1 MATELQELLDGI
13 DESVRYAA
21 DRVRHERGGRING
34 YLHRITKIGNE
45 HVDVAYADSSI
56 PASERLKAA
65 RRLYVRARRLAEV
78 AAAEV
83 DKRERAREARSEP
96 RQPDFDR
103 FRATVVDDT
112 TNADVTPEMPTSAPG
127 KGYVKSV
134 QDSDEAM
141 VERTRVAGRLFQR
154 TRSEELVDG
163 AEGSAPDINTG
174 ATGTSQLTEGDVM
187 DIDTPEINCPSIRER
202 LAAVGSSIRERRA
215 SFHEGRARRAEA
227 NERRA
232 ALASSMASADV
243 PDMDTVKMP
252 DENGPDIP
260 QLVEGMD
267 DSYGG
272 GGEAAQGGASLVEE
286 LDPSAV
292 DMDDDGIGDVDPSA
306 VDADVNTDVDLSAF
320 EGTGTEPG
328 MVDSDSDQGIE
339 DIDPSA
345 VDADVDMDV
354 DPSVVTGVGMDT
366 DPSTLTTTD
375 DSDGGA
381 DTYINPSAF
390 TGVDTATDDGTN
402 PQVPMDADSDVST
415 DAEPDA
421 PATIPREVAFTPRA
435 VITAPRVT
443 ALPIIDAPSR
453 LDLSEVTRPRAAV
466 VPIQLPPLR
475 PPPSLD
481 LNNLSD
487 DDPDAQQA
495 MAKIGQAVDQYRM
508 AKATNPDL
516 RPPDH
521 TPSRAVE
528 RKGLRQWAQNVGSY
542 SARGGRG
549 LRERVAF
556 PRRR

>member
-83 DKRERAREARSEP
+83 DKRERAREVRSEP

-112 TNADVTPEMPTSAPG
+112 TNANVTPEMPTSAPG

-232 ALASSMASADV
+232 ALNQGIALQEESR
-243 PDMDTVKMP
+243 
-252 DENGPDIP
+252 
-260 QLVEGMD
+260 
-267 DSYGG
+267 G
-272 GGEAAQGGASLVEE
+272 GGEATQGGASLVEE

-328 MVDSDSDQGIE
+328 MVDSDSGQGIE

-375 DSDGGA
+375 DSDTDV
-381 DTYINPSAF
+381 DTYIDPSAF
-390 TGVDTATDDGTN
+390 TGGDTATDDGTD
-402 PQVPMDADSDVST
+402 PQVPMDVDSDVST
-415 DAEPDA
+415 DTEPDA